1 MCEHGRRD
9 RKRVPAPASTP
20 PGHAVAPQPSRVFV
34 RCSPGAHTVE
44 RTALG
49 FDVELSCELT
59 EAGGPPGYEGRI
71 REIVRR
77 ELGEVTDTVRTDG
90 MGNVVG
96 TIDLLAAFLETETGD
111 AEYLL

>member
-1 MCEHGRRD
+1 LRPSRRGFCSLFAGRTHGRED
-9 RKRVPAPASTP
+9 GTRVR
-20 PGHAVAPQPSRVFV
+20 HR
-34 RCSPGAHTVE
+34 TVGE
-44 RTALG
+44 P
-49 FDVELSCELT
+49 T

-77 ELGEVTDTVRTDG
+77 ELGEVTDTMRTDG

-111 AEYLL
+111 AECLL